1 MIRVLLTT
9 LIVVV
14 LSACR
19 LGGSDQNQ
27 REEIRSDPYEYVEMV
42 MASPVI
48 IRVYASSESMA
59 RRAVRDAFDRMH
71 ALEMTLS
78 DWMQESESNR
88 LEAASP
94 EAIEISDDL
103 RHALTISRTL
113 WDKTDGMFD
122 PTIGPLVDLW
132 RKTRISGRMPQD
144 EEILLARS
152 RVDLDSIELLAKT
165 ARIRRRD
172 VELDFGAIGKGIA
185 LDAASLVL
193 DEYGMN
199 RHLINFDGE
208 ILTGD
213 TPPGKESW
221 QITIL
226 PTGTEET
233 LIIDAEQVSIATSG
247 GVNQFLEIDGKR
259 YSHIIDP
266 STGVGTS
273 CARQVTVV
281 CDSATHADVL
291 ATVGCI
297 IDEARFEEILRT
309 HFQDA
314 SAVIMENDGRTT
326 NITRIGDPPVRFL
339 DAP

>member
-1 MIRVLLTT
+1 VIRVLLTT

-14 LSACR
+14 ISACR
-19 LGGSDQNQ
+19 VGGSDPNPL
-27 REEIRSDPYEYVEMV
+27 EDLRSEPYEYVEMV

-48 IRVYASSESMA
+48 IRVYASSESIA
-59 RRAVRDAFDRMH
+59 RRAVRDAYDRMH
-71 ALEMTLS
+71 ALELTLS
-78 DWMQESESNR
+78 DWMEESESNR
-88 LEAASP
+88 LEAAAP

-103 RHALTISRTL
+103 RHAITISRTL
-113 WDKTDGMFD
+113 WQDTDGMFD

-132 RKTRISGRMPQD
+132 RKTRNSGRMPQD
-144 EEILLARS
+144 EEIRLARS

-165 ARIRRRD
+165 ARINRRD

-185 LDAASLVL
+185 LDAASVVL
-193 DEYGMN
+193 DAYGLN

-213 TPPGKESW
+213 TPPGKDSW

-233 LIIDAEQVSIATSG
+233 LIIDATRASIATSG
-247 GVNQFLEIDGKR
+247 GVNQFLELGGVR

-266 STGVGTS
+266 STGIGTS

-281 CDSATHADVL
+281 ADSATHADVL

-297 IDEARFEEILRT
+297 VDVARFEEILQTR
-309 HFQDA
+309 FEGA
-314 SAVIMENDGRTT
+314 SAVIMENEGTTT
-326 NITRIGDPPVRFL
+326 NITRIGDPPVRVH

>member
-1 MIRVLLTT
+1 MIRVLPTV
-9 LIVVV
+9 LILLV

-19 LGGSDQNQ
+19 FGGSDQNQ
-27 REEIRSDPYEYVEMV
+27 QENLRSEPYEYVEMV

-48 IRVYASSESMA
+48 IRVYASSESTA
-59 RRAVRDAFDRMH
+59 RRAVRDAYDRMH
-71 ALEMTLS
+71 ALELTLS

-88 LEAASP
+88 LEAAAP

-103 RHALTISRTL
+103 RHAITISRTL
-113 WDKTDGMFD
+113 WKNTNGMFD

-132 RKTRISGRMPQD
+132 RKTRNTGRMPQD
-144 EEILLARS
+144 EEIRLARS
-152 RVDLDSIELLAKT
+152 RVDLDSIELLAHK
-165 ARIRRRD
+165 ARIKRRD

-185 LDAASLVL
+185 LDAASVVL
-193 DEYGMN
+193 DAYGLN

-208 ILTGD
+208 ILAGD
-213 TPPGKESW
+213 TPPGKDSW

-233 LIIDAEQVSIATSG
+233 LIIDAVRASIATSG
-247 GVNQFLEIDGKR
+247 GVNQFFELGGVR

-266 STGVGTS
+266 STGIGTS

-297 IDEARFEEILRT
+297 IDQARFEEILRT
-309 HFQDA
+309 RFQDA

-326 NITRIGDPPVRFL
+326 NITRIGDPPVRVD